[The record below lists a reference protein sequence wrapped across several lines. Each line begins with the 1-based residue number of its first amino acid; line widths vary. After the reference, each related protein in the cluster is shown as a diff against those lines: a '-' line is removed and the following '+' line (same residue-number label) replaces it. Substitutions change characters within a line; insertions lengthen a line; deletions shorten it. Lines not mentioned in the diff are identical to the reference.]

1 MTDFLTYSTHSLTSL
16 NDMTA
21 GHGLTLT
28 LEQTQALI
36 TRETDALQTT
46 GRIVLGT
53 GILPALIQAFYDSPY
68 VEQRS
73 YEEVLGE
80 LAELFYV
87 LKNETE
93 PLLADDEL
101 LTAMRLLF
109 DGPAGGDLTALS
121 DMTPRTFILTG
132 LKGAL

>member
-132 LKGAL
+132 LKGTL

>member
-28 LEQTQALI
+28 PEQTQALI